1 MAVSPYGR
9 DVAQRHRRR
18 VMLAIAA
25 IAAVLLAATTFIP
38 FPSTD
43 PSPGANDAVL
53 TSEGGLCAGKSL
65 LLERRF
71 SLKEGIVTRTG
82 TGNDHSWTPAFVYLE
97 VGGRFEGRCN
107 AWGDHLGLRHLAVL
121 LRVHDEASPF
131 RADDT
136 WLNGNID
143 TFAIRGQVA
152 DYSRDAPN
160 LVESDGGKLLAS
172 FEMEWTP
179 SRANSVNIS
188 FMGIVL
194 DLLAERHVGDPLRV
208 TAVLVMTVGETLCAG
223 ACWSPFASKA
233 TSEVLVLE
241 TVVRGEPI

>member
-1 MAVSPYGR
+1 MAVPPYG
-9 DVAQRHRRR
+9 
-18 VMLAIAA
+18 
-25 IAAVLLAATTFIP
+25 
-38 FPSTD
+38 TD
-43 PSPGANDAVL
+43 
-53 TSEGGLCAGKSL
+53 
-65 LLERRF
+65 F
-71 SLKEGIVTRTG
+71 
-82 TGNDHSWTPAFVYLE
+82 
-97 VGGRFEGRCN
+97 
-107 AWGDHLGLRHLAVL
+107 GLRHLDVL
-121 LRVHDEASPF
+121 LRVHDGASPF
-131 RADDT
+131 RTAET

-143 TFAIRGQVA
+143 SFAIRGQVA

-233 TSEVLVLE
+233 ASEVLVLG
-241 TVVRGEPI
+241 TVLRGAPI